1 MPLGATMI
9 SSSWMPSP
17 LKLLPQPV
25 TAVALGVILNAFFN
39 HYPELKE
46 RLQEMEG
53 KIFHFDV
60 EDLYQ
65 SFYMVVD
72 PEGLVRI
79 HTYSDD
85 PPHVTM
91 AGSSE
96 AFLSLLFGSSDPDS
110 LFFSRQLKLS
120 GETDT
125 GLRFKNLL
133 DNVDIDWEE
142 ELSRLVGTPAA
153 MLAAALVKELRARK
167 EKAKQNAV
175 KGMDAYMARQGIRRK
190 QDLESFRGKVEQV
203 AEELER
209 LERTVSRLGK
219 KLAARGAN
227 LPD

>member
-1 MPLGATMI
+1 MMTG
-9 SSSWMPSP
+9 SWMPSP
-17 LKLLPQPV
+17 LKFLPQPV

-46 RLQEMEG
+46 RLKEMEG

-60 EDLYQ
+60 EDLFQ

-72 PEGLVRI
+72 PDGRVRV
-79 HTYSDD
+79 HTYSDEF
-85 PPHVTM
+85 PHVTM
-91 AGSSE
+91 AGSSQ

-133 DNVDIDWEE
+133 DNVDIDWED

-153 MLAAALVKELRARK
+153 MLAAALARQIRARK
-167 EKAKQNAV
+167 DKLRAAAAEGLDQ
-175 KGMDAYMARQGIRRK
+175 YMSRQGIHRK
-190 QDLESFRGKVEQV
+190 Q
-203 AEELER
+203 ELEDFKDAVDQTAAATDK
-209 LERTVSRLGK
+209 LERTLSRLGK
-219 KLAARGAN
+219 KLAAARASGASG
-227 LPD
+227 